1 MHSLLVRV
9 PAMVLLTYLALGCSG
24 DDGTLAGAAD
34 SDLDSVTG
42 IVTLIEDHVP
52 VDGGV
57 TLELELDTGKMDT
70 AYLPSFFTAPPP
82 PQEQYELYQIIQQL
96 KLGDRIRVEGER
108 TPQGVKIEKLT
119 VVNKK

>member
-1 MHSLLVRV
+1 MHSLPVRI
-9 PAMVLLTYLALGCSG
+9 PSMVLLSYLAIGCSG

-42 IVTLIEDHVP
+42 MVTLIEDHVP

-57 TLELELDTGKMDT
+57 QLELELDTGKMDT

-82 PQEQYELYQIIQQL
+82 PQEQYEVYQVIQQL
-96 KLGDRIRVEGER
+96 EIGDRIKVEGER
-108 TPQGVKIEKLT
+108 TPQGIKIEKLT
-119 VVNKK
+119 VLDK